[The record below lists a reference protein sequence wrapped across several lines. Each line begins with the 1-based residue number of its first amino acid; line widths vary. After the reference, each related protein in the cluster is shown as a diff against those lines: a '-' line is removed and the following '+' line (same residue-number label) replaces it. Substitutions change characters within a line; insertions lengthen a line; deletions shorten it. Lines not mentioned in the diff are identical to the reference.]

1 VTTDHGRAIAP
12 VPDPESDIPAEPPR
26 RRLRRRLLWTTLGV
40 TTVAATGVGAWFW
53 TRDGSADATPSAAAP
68 AATAVVERATLAAT
82 ETWDGTLGHGTPV
95 AVSAGGAGTITGLV
109 EQGAAVER
117 GTALYR
123 LDEQPVTLLYGAVPM
138 YRDLGVGADGA
149 DVEQLEANLVAL
161 GYDGFIAD
169 DEYTDRTA
177 DAVMEWQEDIG
188 ADETGGVTRSA
199 VVFLEAG
206 GQVDTV
212 QAAIGDSVTP
222 GSAVLDVTGTEQ
234 VVSLEVE
241 VDDRDLVAV
250 GTAVT
255 VVLPGGQEVPG
266 TVASA
271 TVTEAES
278 DDSGP
283 TAPDEGAG
291 GGDSVTE
298 VEVTLTKAAPAD
310 LDGSTVDVV
319 VAVDERTDV
328 LTVPVNALLALA
340 EGGYGLEVVAD
351 DGTSSIVAVETGLFA
366 NGQVEVTGEIAEG
379 TTVGVA
385 GR

>member
-1 VTTDHGRAIAP
+1 
-12 VPDPESDIPAEPPR
+12 
-26 RRLRRRLLWTTLGV
+26 
-40 TTVAATGVGAWFW
+40 
-53 TRDGSADATPSAAAP
+53 
-68 AATAVVERATLAAT
+68 
-82 ETWDGTLGHGTPV
+82 
-95 AVSAGGAGTITGLV
+95 
-109 EQGAAVER
+109 
-117 GTALYR
+117 
-123 LDEQPVTLLYGAVPM
+123 
-138 YRDLGVGADGA
+138 
-149 DVEQLEANLVAL
+149 
-161 GYDGFIAD
+161 
-169 DEYTDRTA
+169 
-177 DAVMEWQEDIG
+177 
-188 ADETGGVTRSA
+188 
-199 VVFLEAG
+199 
-206 GQVDTV
+206 V

-278 DDSGP
+278 DDSAA

-298 VEVTLTKAAPAD
+298 VEVTLTEAAPAD